1 MLPYPVAQSLFNH
14 SQAARCRRLALARL
28 NKPRRLLLEFKRVP
42 APLPIPHLR
51 YPFALE
57 QLAKGYV
64 LRGQGQHG
72 QGVRSGPRAIV
83 ILHGNP
89 ILAISRWTLEFPG
102 VQERVELLGLR
113 STHAGSST

>member
-1 MLPYPVAQSLFNH
+1 MGHPP
-14 SQAARCRRLALARL
+14 ARCRRLALARL

-64 LRGQGQHG
+64 LRGQGHYWHPYH
-72 QGVRSGPRAIV
+72 VSC
-83 ILHGNP
+83 
-89 ILAISRWTLEFPG
+89 LARTTP
-102 VQERVELLGLR
+102 
-113 STHAGSST
+113 